1 MRPASEVIE
10 VNLQEWE
17 GLLER
22 ARKEP
27 LDEEGYEKLQAALRA
42 FRLLTDLIGEKD
54 TTISR
59 LRAVL
64 GKPSTEKTSKVLQQ
78 AGLEPAAKSHP
89 SPGSKASAKAKA
101 GHGRNGAAAYQGAER
116 IKIPHASLKPGDHC
130 PECLKG
136 KVYVRKDPAWRIRVV
151 GQAPLAAR
159 VYELES
165 LRCNLCGEV
174 FEAAAPESVGEK
186 KYDESAAAMIGLL
199 KYGELSVG
207 VRRR

>member
-1 MRPASEVIE
+1 MKPGREVIE
-10 VNLQEWE
+10 VNLPEWQA
-17 GLLER
+17 LLER
-22 ARKEP
+22 ARQEP

-42 FRLLTDLIGEKD
+42 FRLLTDMIGEKD
-54 TTISR
+54 TTIRR

-64 GKPSTEKTSKVLQQ
+64 GKPSTEKTSKVLEQ
-78 AGLEPAAKSHP
+78 AGLEPPAKSHP
-89 SPGSKASAKAKA
+89 SPGGKGSPSAKAKP

-116 IKIPHASLKPGDHC
+116 IKISHASLQPGDHC

-136 KVYVRKDPAWRIRVV
+136 KVYARKEPALRIRVV
-151 GQAPLAAR
+151 GPAPLAAR

-174 FEAAAPESVGEK
+174 FVAAAPEGVGDK

-199 KYGELSVG
+199 K
-207 VRRR
+207 